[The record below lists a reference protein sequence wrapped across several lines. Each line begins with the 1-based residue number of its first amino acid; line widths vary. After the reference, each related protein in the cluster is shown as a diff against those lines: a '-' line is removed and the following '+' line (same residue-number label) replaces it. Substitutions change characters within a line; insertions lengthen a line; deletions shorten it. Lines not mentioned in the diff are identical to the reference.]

1 MLYSATKAKGSSI
14 WFNFYRTREHLLTEH
29 VSHKV
34 VATYYFEALPDAMGF
49 TGDLFFFEGNNITY
63 GQNFICFSNYV
74 HRTSRG
80 MCSLLLFWS
89 SSGVSHF
96 GVQFFFAPIS
106 TRTCCPRNN
115 QTSAELAYADRKGYC
130 SSKCYAMHCN
140 NTWCKNWNG
149 KKQQIPHVLIQFL
162 SFYLCSRRP
171 CIFSWPMLLTAFW
184 ELLILL
190 KILSVKRLSLW
201 SLFLTK
207 WWNFEM

>member
-1 MLYSATKAKGSSI
+1 MSSSATKPKGSSI

-34 VATYYFEALPDAMGF
+34 FATYYVEALPDAMGF

-74 HRTSRG
+74 HRTSRRI
-80 MCSLLLFWS
+80 CFLLLFWS

-115 QTSAELAYADRKGYC
+115 QTSAELVYANRKGYAHLNAMQC
-130 SSKCYAMHCN
+130 TATIHVAKTEMERNSRFHMCWSSFLAFIYA
-140 NTWCKNWNG
+140 
-149 KKQQIPHVLIQFL
+149 QEDRAFSVD
-162 SFYLCSRRP
+162 LCSLQL
-171 CIFSWPMLLTAFW
+171 FGSFW
-184 ELLILL
+184 
-190 KILSVKRLSLW
+190 SC
-201 SLFLTK
+201 
-207 WWNFEM
+207 